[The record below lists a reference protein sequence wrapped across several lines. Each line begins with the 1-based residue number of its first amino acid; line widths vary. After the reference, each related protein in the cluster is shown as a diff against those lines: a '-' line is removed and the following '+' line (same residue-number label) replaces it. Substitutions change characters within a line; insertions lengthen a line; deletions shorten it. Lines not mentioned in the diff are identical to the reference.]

1 MSSLSN
7 INGICTKQCLTFKV
21 PSSSLGDIASYQQ
34 GDVEKEK
41 VCKRWLFHLFGW
53 DMDNFAALAYPFLV

>member
-41 VCKRWLFHLFGW
+41 VCKR
-53 DMDNFAALAYPFLV
+53 